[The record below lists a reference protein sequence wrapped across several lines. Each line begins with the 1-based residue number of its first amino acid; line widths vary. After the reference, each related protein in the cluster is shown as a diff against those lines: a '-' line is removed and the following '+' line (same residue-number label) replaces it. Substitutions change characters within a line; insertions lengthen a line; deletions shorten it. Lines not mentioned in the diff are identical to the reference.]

1 MDFEKGYH
9 VLPKWLSYNMI
20 WSRVLTKAGRLI
32 VLKKNV
38 NTLSHALLLHKLARR
53 NFDMPIVKWIQVYLS
68 SRY

>member
-32 VLKKNV
+32 VLKKKCQYV
-38 NTLSHALLLHKLARR
+38 ITRTIITQISAPKLWHA
-53 NFDMPIVKWIQVYLS
+53 YC
-68 SRY
+68 